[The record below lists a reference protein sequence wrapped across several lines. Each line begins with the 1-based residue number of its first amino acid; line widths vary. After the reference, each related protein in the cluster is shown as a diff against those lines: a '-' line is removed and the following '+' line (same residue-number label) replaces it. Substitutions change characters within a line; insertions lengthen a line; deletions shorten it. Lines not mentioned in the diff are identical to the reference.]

1 MDTYAYIK
9 TLIGTTVTDHLT
21 LKTVGS
27 VIFTVG
33 SFLFAGL
40 STNALIGLIILIV
53 IDYITG
59 ILVAKKNGVLI
70 SSKQSLRTPVKVLVY
85 YTMIACGHIVEFGVP
100 AQIQFVDDTI
110 LTFLLITEFLSIL
123 KHFGNLGYKTPSKLI
138 NNLRE
143 QIGEKDIE
151 LPVK

>member
-1 MDTYAYIK
+1 METLVYIK
-9 TLIGTTVTDHLT
+9 TLIGTTATDHLT
-21 LKTVGS
+21 LKTVAS
-27 VIFTVG
+27 FLFVIG

-59 ILVAKKNGVLI
+59 ILVAKKNGELI

-85 YTMIACGHIVEFGVP
+85 YTMVACGHIVEYGVP
-100 AQIQFVDDTI
+100 TPVQFVDDTI

-151 LPVK
+151 LPIK